1 LEKSGALLAAIKILT
16 VWSDEMPAPITTL
29 RASVATALA
38 NPNVWNT
45 YSFPPPTIT
54 ANSVI
59 VAPADNYITPSNNTY
74 NTIAPLANLKI
85 IMTVP
90 MLDNQGNL
98 NGIETTAVAVFNKLA
113 ASNIV
118 MNIGSMSA
126 PTVLSVQ
133 SGDLLTADFT
143 ISILTSWS

>member
-1 LEKSGALLAAIKILT
+1 
-16 VWSDEMPAPITTL
+16 MPAPITTL
-29 RASVATALA
+29 RASVAQALA

-74 NTIAPLANLKI
+74 NAISPLANLKI

-113 ASNIV
+113 ASTIV

-133 SGDLLTADFT
+133 SGDLLTADFN

>member
-1 LEKSGALLAAIKILT
+1 MTAA
-16 VWSDEMPAPITTL
+16 ITTL
-29 RASVATALA
+29 RATVANALA

-59 VAPADNYITPSNNTY
+59 VAPADNYITPSNNSY
-74 NTIAPLANLKI
+74 AAINPLANLKI

-98 NGIETTAVAVFNKLA
+98 QGIETMAVAVFNKLA
-113 ASNIV
+113 ASSIQLNIV
-118 MNIGSMSA
+118 AMSA
-126 PTVLSVQ
+126 PSVLEVQ
-133 SGDLLTADFT
+133 SGTLLTADFS

>member
-1 LEKSGALLAAIKILT
+1 
-16 VWSDEMPAPITTL
+16 MPAAITTL
-29 RASVATALA
+29 RASLATALA

-59 VAPADNYITPSNNTY
+59 VAPADLYITPSNNSY
-74 NTIAPLANLKI
+74 ASISPLANLKI

-90 MLDNQGNL
+90 MLDNHGNL
-98 NGIETTAVAVFNKLA
+98 NGIETLAVAVFNKLT

-118 MNIGSMSA
+118 MNIGGMSA
-126 PTVLSVQ
+126 PSVLSVQ
-133 SGDLLTADFT
+133 SGDLLTASFD
-143 ISILTSWS
+143 ISVLTSWS

>member
-1 LEKSGALLAAIKILT
+1 
-16 VWSDEMPAPITTL
+16 MPAPITTL
-29 RASVATALA
+29 RASVAQALA

-59 VAPADNYITPSNNTY
+59 VAPADPYLTPSNNTY
-74 NTIAPLANLKI
+74 NSISPLANLKI

-113 ASNIV
+113 ASSIV

-133 SGDLLTADFT
+133 SGDLLTADFN
-143 ISILTSWS
+143 ISILTAWS

>member
-1 LEKSGALLAAIKILT
+1 
-16 VWSDEMPAPITTL
+16 MPAPITTL
-29 RASVATALA
+29 RASLASVLA
-38 NPNVWNT
+38 NNNVWNT

-59 VAPADNYITPSNNTY
+59 VAPADSYITPSNNT
-74 NTIAPLANLKI
+74 NVAISPLANLRV
-85 IMTVP
+85 IMTCP

-98 NGIETTAVAVFNKLA
+98 AGIETMACAVFKKLA
-113 ASNIV
+113 TSNIV

-143 ISILTSWS
+143 ISILTAWS

>member
-1 LEKSGALLAAIKILT
+1 
-16 VWSDEMPAPITTL
+16 MPAAITTL
-29 RASVATALA
+29 RANLATALA
-38 NPNVWNT
+38 NAGVWNT

-74 NTIAPLANLKI
+74 AAISPLANLKI

-90 MLDNQGNL
+90 MFDNQGNL
-98 NGIETTAVAVFNKLA
+98 NGIETLAVAVFNKLA

-118 MNIGSMSA
+118 MNVGSMSA
-126 PTVLSVQ
+126 PSVLSVQ
-133 SGDLLTADFT
+133 SGDLLTASFD
-143 ISILTSWS
+143 ISVLTSWS